1 MEGLQHC
8 LNFSVLGPEDL
19 MIRDERLSEVTLG
32 ESLLSQYG
40 SQPQARA
47 EFLAG
52 LELEL
57 DTRDTFV
64 KAYGEWS
71 LTRHPSELALLA
83 LRIWHWPPCS
93 PVNRSRRTAAWA

>member
-1 MEGLQHC
+1 MEELQHC

-32 ESLLSQYG
+32 ESFIK
-40 SQPQARA
+40 PVWIPA
-47 EFLAG
+47 AG
-52 LELEL
+52 PRRISRRSRTRTSS

-64 KAYGEWS
+64 KAYGEWA

-83 LRIWHWPPCS
+83 LRI
-93 PVNRSRRTAAWA
+93 